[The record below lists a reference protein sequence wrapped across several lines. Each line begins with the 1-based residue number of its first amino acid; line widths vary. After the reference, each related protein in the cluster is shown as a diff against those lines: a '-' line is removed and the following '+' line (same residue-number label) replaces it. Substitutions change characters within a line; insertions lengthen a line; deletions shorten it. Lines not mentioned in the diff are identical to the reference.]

1 MSGEELLEEVKKTLN
16 NLLVDDTIYTVLY
29 VEYDY
34 RAEVKFLITGNKSDI
49 MERLFA
55 KHMSM
60 IIEVMKVARYVRERR
75 KIDAKPF
82 VMCEMSD
89 YDMYDEHSVKEM
101 EYDAETGR
109 YGCDHITIIYTG
121 IKLNNKGE

>member
-1 MSGEELLEEVKKTLN
+1 MSGEELLEEAKKTLN

-29 VEYDY
+29 V
-34 RAEVKFLITGNKSDI
+34 
-49 MERLFA
+49 
-55 KHMSM
+55 
-60 IIEVMKVARYVRERR
+60 
-75 KIDAKPF
+75 
-82 VMCEMSD
+82 
-89 YDMYDEHSVKEM
+89 